1 MSIDRFVY
9 DHWTRID
16 KRNLRLFLLIFILGI
31 VANLSLIIHSINNPD
46 GILAGNY
53 ITGYAWDISLG
64 RWGFV
69 PFYMLNGG
77 VVLPALT
84 TIVSIF
90 VFSVAIVLILQII
103 PMQSWFLKGITGG
116 ILIAFPSFTQHMT
129 YFYIAEA
136 YASSFLIAV
145 LAAYILD
152 KKIISKKVIRYVT
165 VVILL
170 TFSMSIFQSMIG
182 VTVALWLC
190 ILLIDSLSHTI
201 KDVMKKVVEF
211 VLVGICSL
219 GCYFISI
226 RVVCALTGN
235 VLSDYRGISES
246 SSVGLLEMLSAIP
259 NLYKTFFRFY
269 FTDMYY
275 PYTQWGM
282 HVLFAILLIIFIIVE
297 VVWCMRYVYHN
308 KSFAGTMKV
317 VMRIIFIAIIPLIF
331 TAIGLLAVN
340 TSIDFKMLPQMMVLI
355 ALVIYRL
362 ECIHLPKLHLT
373 KQFIIAGI
381 GCILIGG
388 QVLICNAICE
398 GMILKYNAAMSLSN
412 RILTA
417 LDSYEGYNST
427 IPVAILG
434 NPQDE
439 NWLYTNGAYL
449 KKVNADTVAWGQ
461 FWSSE
466 YNTTQ
471 RSWYQFFNLYHGVI
485 VNMADDTKAQ
495 EIVNTQ
501 EFKDMD
507 VFPESNSIQMINNV
521 LTVKISDFK

>member
-1 MSIDRFVY
+1 MSIDRFVF
-9 DHWTRID
+9 DHWTRIN

-31 VANLSLIIHSINNPD
+31 VANQSLIIHSINNPD

-77 VVLPALT
+77 IVLPALT

-90 VFSVAIVLILQII
+90 VFSVSIVLILQII
-103 PMQSWFLKGITGG
+103 PIQSWFLKGIAGG
-116 ILIAFPSFTQHMT
+116 ILIAFPSFTQYMT

-145 LAAYILD
+145 LGAYILE

-170 TFSMSIFQSMIG
+170 AFSMSIFQSMIG

-201 KDVMKKVVEF
+201 KDVMKKVIEF

-235 VLSDYRGISES
+235 VLSNYRGISES

-259 NLYKTFFRFY
+259 SLYKTFFKFY

-282 HVLFAILLIIFIIVE
+282 HAIFATLFILFITVE
-297 VVWCMRYVYHN
+297 VIWCVRYAYHN
-308 KSFAGTMKV
+308 TSFAGIMKV

-373 KQFIIAGI
+373 KQFIVAGI

-398 GMILKYNAAMSLSN
+398 GMLLKYNAAMSLSN

-471 RSWYQFFNLYHGVI
+471 RSWCQFFNLYHGVI

-507 VFPESNSIQMINNV
+507 VFPESNSIQMINDV
-521 LTVKISDFK
+521 LTIKLSDFE